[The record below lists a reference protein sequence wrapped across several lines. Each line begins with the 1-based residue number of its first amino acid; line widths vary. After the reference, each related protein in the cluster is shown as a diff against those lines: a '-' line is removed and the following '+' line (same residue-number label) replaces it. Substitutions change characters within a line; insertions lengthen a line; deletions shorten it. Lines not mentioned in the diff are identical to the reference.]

1 MTLTDKDDLALQ
13 NAPLTLDCCVCGTRE
28 AETWRISGDF
38 ILGGEA
44 RFRDVR
50 CVRCQMIRLDPR
62 PDTSEMGSYYTPETY
77 ARAEDADGT
86 ESELAKR
93 LNEYNRRLA
102 RRAADALRSN
112 AAGSRVLDV
121 GCGDGRF
128 LAAMANLGAVVEG
141 LETDPVAA
149 GLARRRTGGIVHE
162 VPLED
167 ATLPSASFDLVSL
180 LHVLE
185 HVPDP
190 RTTLTEA
197 KRLLKPGGTLLL
209 ALPNAGSLEAK
220 LFRSSWYPL
229 DLPRHYWGFSPRT
242 LTRLVEECGF
252 EAPQVRHFPFLF
264 LPQSLRYTLRR
275 TPPKPQEKTAEVKP
289 GPSEGGS
296 LRTRLFLGILSASE
310 SLGHHMPG
318 EVMEMTASVPGDRNH
333 Q

>member
-1 MTLTDKDDLALQ
+1 MTLTNNDSSSLE
-13 NAPLTLDCCVCGTRE
+13 NAPLTLDCCVCGTRQ
-28 AETWRISGDF
+28 ADTWRISGDF
-38 ILGGEA
+38 ILGGKA

-50 CVRCQMIRLDPR
+50 CARCRMIRLDPR
-62 PDTSEMGSYYTPETY
+62 PDKSEMGNYYTPETY

-102 RRAADALRSN
+102 RRAADAMQS
-112 AAGSRVLDV
+112 AVAGSRVLDV

-128 LAAMANLGAVVEG
+128 LAAMVNLGATVEG

-149 GLARRRTGGIVHE
+149 GLARRRTGGVIHE

-167 ATLPSASFDLVSL
+167 ATLPAASFDLVSL

-220 LFRSSWYPL
+220 LFRSSWYPWTC
-229 DLPRHYWGFSPRT
+229 RATTGAS
-242 LTRLVEECGF
+242 
-252 EAPQVRHFPFLF
+252 
-264 LPQSLRYTLRR
+264 RR
-275 TPPKPQEKTAEVKP
+275 I
-289 GPSEGGS
+289 
-296 LRTRLFLGILSASE
+296 R
-310 SLGHHMPG
+310 
-318 EVMEMTASVPGDRNH
+318 
-333 Q
+333 

>member
-1 MTLTDKDDLALQ
+1 
-13 NAPLTLDCCVCGTRE
+13 
-28 AETWRISGDF
+28 
-38 ILGGEA
+38 
-44 RFRDVR
+44 
-50 CVRCQMIRLDPR
+50 MIRLDPR
-62 PDTSEMGSYYTPETY
+62 PDTSEMGKYYTSETY
-77 ARAEDADGT
+77 ARAEDAEGT

-102 RRAADALRSN
+102 QRASEAMQTN

-128 LAAMANLGAVVEG
+128 LLAMATLGAAVEG

-149 GLARRRTGGIVHE
+149 GLARRRTGGVIHE

-167 ATLPSASFDLVSL
+167 ATLPAASFDLVSL

-190 RTTLTEA
+190 RATLTEA
-197 KRLLKPGGTLLL
+197 KGLLKPGGTLLL

-220 LFRSSWYPL
+220 LFRSAWYPL
-229 DLPRHYWGFSPRT
+229 DLPRHYWGFAPRT

-252 EAPQVRHFPFLF
+252 TTPRVRHFPFLF
-264 LPQSLRYTLRR
+264 LPQSLRYSLRGIR
-275 TPPKPQEKTAEVKP
+275 SKSAEETAAPKPTPEEK
-289 GPSEGGS
+289 GS
-296 LRTRLFLGILSASE
+296 LRTRVFLGLLSASE
-310 SLGHHMPG
+310 SLGNHMPG
-318 EVMEMTASVPGDRNH
+318 EVMEMTASVPENRQN

>member
-1 MTLTDKDDLALQ
+1 MTLANKYTENDDKTLYD
-13 NAPLTLDCCVCGTRE
+13 APFTLDCCVCGTRL

-38 ILGGEA
+38 ILGGDA

-62 PDTSEMGSYYTPETY
+62 PDKSKMGNYYTPETY
-77 ARAEDADGT
+77 ARAEDTDGV

-102 RRAADALRSN
+102 RRAADAMQTDVK
-112 AAGSRVLDV
+112 GSRVLDI

-149 GLARRRTGGIVHE
+149 GLARRRTGGVIHE

-167 ATLPSASFDLVSL
+167 ATLLAGSFDLVSL

-190 RTTLTEA
+190 RATLTEA

-220 LFRSSWYPL
+220 LFRATWYPL
-229 DLPRHYWGFSPRT
+229 DLPRHYWGFAPRT

-252 EAPQVRHFPFLF
+252 AEPRLRHFPFLF
-264 LPQSLRYTLRR
+264 LPQSLRYSLRGL
-275 TPPKPQEKTAEVKP
+275 KSKSTAEKP
-289 GPSEGGS
+289 APKQAPSEGGS
-296 LRTRLFLGILSASE
+296 LRTRLFLGILGASE
-310 SLGHHMPG
+310 SLGHHLPG
-318 EVMEMTASVPGDRNH
+318 EVMEMTARTNP
-333 Q
+333 